1 MKKKKHK
8 CICHD
13 CEVECE
19 ILTFHAGRKAPELC
33 PFCGSSIDLY
43 EDRPLLKNFED
54 YDEFDDIKYFSDED
68 DDLME
73 DE

>member
-1 MKKKKHK
+1 MGKRKNK

-13 CEVECE
+13 CETEFQISVIGAIKSEPE
-19 ILTFHAGRKAPELC
+19 IC
-33 PFCGSSIDLY
+33 PFCGSSIDVY
-43 EDRPLLKNFED
+43 EDHPLLKNFEE

-68 DDLME
+68 DDID